1 MEALPRFKA
10 AACHVSPI
18 YFDVSA
24 TVDKACALI
33 AEAAD
38 NGARLVAFPEAYI
51 CSFPVWSGVRAPVEN
66 HEFFT
71 RFARSAVAAGGPEIG
86 RIREAARCHDI
97 IVSMGFNEST
107 PASLGC
113 VYDSNILIDADGSIL
128 NKHRKLVPTFWE
140 KLSWANG
147 DASGLRVVD
156 TRLGRIGA
164 LVCGENTNPL
174 ARYALMAEG
183 EQVHIASYSPRWPTH
198 PAGDGGGYDL
208 AAAIRIRSGAH
219 AFEAKCFNVVSSGFF
234 SDAAADL
241 ICRGEAKARELI
253 EAAPRSVSMIISPGG
268 TVISDTLQDEEGIV
282 YADIDLEQCIVPK
295 QFHDVSGSYN
305 RFDVFDL
312 HIDRRAHTPARF
324 TEDELAVLHPT
335 GPLKPDPAPDTSG
348 GE

>member
-1 MEALPRFKA
+1 MEPLPRFKA

-18 YFDVSA
+18 YFDVAA
-24 TVDKACALI
+24 TIDKACALI
-33 AEAAD
+33 AEAAHC
-38 NGARLVAFPEAYI
+38 GARLVAFPEAYI

-66 HEFFT
+66 HDFFV
-71 RFARSAVAAGGPEIG
+71 RFARSAIASDGAEIA
-86 RIREAARCHDI
+86 RIREAARRCDVV
-97 IVSMGFNEST
+97 VSMGFNEST

-113 VYDSNILIDADGSIL
+113 VYDSNILIDADGSVL
-128 NKHRKLVPTFWE
+128 NRHRKLVPTFWE

-147 DASGLRVVD
+147 DASGLRVVE
-156 TRLGRIGA
+156 TNLGKIGA
-164 LVCGENTNPL
+164 LICGENTNPL

-241 ICRGEAKARELI
+241 ICRGETKARDLI
-253 EAAPRSVSMIISPGG
+253 EASPRSVSMILNPGG
-268 TVISDTLQDEEGIV
+268 TVISDTLQNEEGIV
-282 YADIDLEQCIVPK
+282 YADIDVNQCVVPK

-312 HIDRRAHTPARF
+312 RVDRRAHAPARF
-324 TEDELAVLHPT
+324 ADVEPVSLPSVGSLNSDIV
-335 GPLKPDPAPDTSG
+335 PDTSSAA
-348 GE
+348 

>member
-1 MEALPRFKA
+1 MDPLPRFKA

-71 RFARSAVAAGGPEIG
+71 RFARSAIAADGPEIG
-86 RIREAARCHDI
+86 RIREAARRRDI

-113 VYDSNILIDADGSIL
+113 IYDSNILIDADGSVL
-128 NKHRKLVPTFWE
+128 NRHRKLVPTFWE

-147 DASGLRVVD
+147 DASGLRVVE
-156 TRLGRIGA
+156 TRLGKIGA
-164 LVCGENTNPL
+164 LICGENTNPL

-183 EQVHIASYSPRWPTH
+183 EQLHVASYSPRWPTH
-198 PAGDGGGYDL
+198 PAGDGEGYDL
-208 AAAIRIRSGAH
+208 AAAIRMRSGAH
-219 AFEAKCFNVVSSGFF
+219 AFEAKCFSVVSSGFF

-241 ICRGEAKARELI
+241 ICRGEAKARDLI
-253 EAAPRSVSMIISPGG
+253 EASPRSVSMIFNPSG
-268 TVISDTLQDEEGIV
+268 TVISETLQNEEGIA
-282 YADIDLEQCIVPK
+282 YAEIDLTQCIVPK

-312 HIDRRAHTPARF
+312 HIDRRSHAPARF
-324 TEDELAVLHPT
+324 TEDAPASPLST
-335 GPLKPDPAPDTSG
+335 GGLKSDCAPDTSSAA
-348 GE
+348 